1 MGLFAEQGS
10 NENVPIRLI
19 QAGVVAL
26 ATAVLAGVVAVAVK
40 ITMHKLAGKKV
51 AILGAQQ
58 VGKTT
63 LLLTLRDGKVPSRV
77 SRTVDPAR
85 GGTFSLPVGDK
96 KVDFEVPKDVPGND
110 DLAYST
116 WKEALNGADYVWYL
130 FRADLAA
137 LHDPGTNRMVQD
149 HLDVIKDTVIGSRN
163 KKTKVILIGTFA
175 DLSPTYFTNLAEFRK
190 AVASIES
197 IKIGL
202 VRIKNAKLV
211 VGSLLKDK
219 EATALIRT
227 VRSHL

>member
-1 MGLFAEQGS
+1 M
-10 NENVPIRLI
+10 PIRLI

-26 ATAVLAGVVAVAVK
+26 ATAALAAVVAIAVK
-40 ITMHKLAGKKV
+40 VTIHKLAGKKV

-77 SRTVDPAR
+77 SKTVDPAP
-85 GGTFSLPVGDK
+85 GGTFTLPVGDK
-96 KVDFEVPKDVPGND
+96 KVDFKVPKDVPGND
-110 DLAYST
+110 NLAYST
-116 WKEALNGADYVWYL
+116 WKEALDGADYVWYL

-137 LHDPGTNRMVQD
+137 LHDPDIDSIVRD
-149 HLDVIKDTVIGSRN
+149 HLDVIKDSVKTSGN
-163 KKTKVILIGTFA
+163 KKTRVILIGTFA
-175 DLSPTYFTNLAEFRK
+175 DLSPMYSTNLAEFRK
-190 AVASIES
+190 SVASSES

-202 VRIKNAKLV
+202 VKIKNSRLA
-211 VGSLLKDK
+211 VGSLLKEK